1 MYRYVHFCSCQNA
14 GTFVLNDALMFAL
27 FDCFSFCGDGAGDVG
42 RNLASYGEFA
52 GRKQGSARGRPLRA
66 ISKRSGN
73 RNAGSKQAASRKGR
87 RMPDSVKG
95 SGDDGTNETN
105 EANPDGE
112 VTLARGDLRLRVAA
126 LGASLRGL
134 WSVEADGKSADII
147 TGYEGAKNKA
157 GGQGDVLI
165 PFPGRVRD
173 GKYTFENKPYQMP
186 QNDKESPGAIHGF
199 VRHQQWDIEARS
211 DAAVTFA
218 TFVNDKDHPGYP
230 FVLHVRVTYTLQ
242 VGGMMCQFEITNAGQ
257 EDAPVAAGFHPY
269 LAVGSEHIDADTLTL
284 PFEDTLEFA
293 NLLPTGRILPVENTP
308 FDFRETRVIG
318 DTVFNTCYL
327 NPRRDEDGL
336 LRVRLGNANNA
347 GIVGAKRGRGVIV
360 WMDKAFDYVV
370 VYSGDPLPDT
380 HRRRALA
387 IEPMT
392 CGTDAFNRPDWGLVT
407 LKPNETFT
415 GAWGVSLFRTD

>member
-1 MYRYVHFCSCQNA
+1 
-14 GTFVLNDALMFAL
+14 
-27 FDCFSFCGDGAGDVG
+27 
-42 RNLASYGEFA
+42 
-52 GRKQGSARGRPLRA
+52 
-66 ISKRSGN
+66 
-73 RNAGSKQAASRKGR
+73 
-87 RMPDSVKG
+87 MPDSVKG
-95 SGDDGTNETN
+95 IGDNEN
-105 EANPDGE
+105 NADGE
-112 VTLARGDLRLRVAA
+112 VTLARGDFRLRVAA

-134 WSVEADGKSADII
+134 WCVDANGKSADII

-173 GKYTFENKPYQMP
+173 GQYTFENKPYQMP

-199 VRHQQWDIEARS
+199 VRHQQWDIEAQS
-211 DAAVTFA
+211 DDAITFA
-218 TFVNDKDHPGYP
+218 TFPNALDHLGYP
-230 FVLHVRVTYTLQ
+230 FALRIRVTYTLHI
-242 VGGMMCQFEITNAGQ
+242 GGIVCQFEITNAGQ

-269 LAVGSEHIDADTLTL
+269 FTVGSEHIDADTLTL

-308 FDFRETRVIG
+308 FDFRQTRVIG

-327 NPRRDEDGL
+327 SPRRDEDGL
-336 LRVRLGNANNA
+336 LRVRLAEANSANSANNF
-347 GIVGAKRGRGVIV
+347 GAKNQRGVII

-392 CGTDAFNRPDWGLVT
+392 CGTDAFNRPEWGLVT
-407 LKPNETFT
+407 LKPNKTFK
-415 GAWGVSLFRTD
+415 GAWGVEVV

>member
-1 MYRYVHFCSCQNA
+1 
-14 GTFVLNDALMFAL
+14 
-27 FDCFSFCGDGAGDVG
+27 
-42 RNLASYGEFA
+42 
-52 GRKQGSARGRPLRA
+52 
-66 ISKRSGN
+66 
-73 RNAGSKQAASRKGR
+73 
-87 RMPDSVKG
+87 MPDSIENNA
-95 SGDDGTNETN
+95 DREI
-105 EANPDGE
+105 
-112 VTLARGDLRLRVAA
+112 TLAHGDLRLRVAA

-134 WSVEADGKSADII
+134 WQVEADGNRTDII

-173 GKYTFENKPYQMP
+173 GKYTFENKPYQMA
-186 QNDKESPGAIHGF
+186 QNDKESSGAIHGF
-199 VRHQQWDIEARS
+199 VRHQQWEVEAQSEHDI
-211 DAAVTFA
+211 TYA
-218 TFVNDKDHPGYP
+218 TAMNSGDHPGYP
-230 FVLHVRVTYTLQ
+230 FALRVRVTYALQ
-242 VGGMMCQFEITNAGQ
+242 AAGMMCQFDIANVGQ

-269 LAVGSEHIDADTLTL
+269 FTVGSEHIDADSLTL

-293 NLLPTGRILPVENTP
+293 NLLPTGKVLPVENTP
-308 FDFRETRVIG
+308 FDFRQPRVIG

-336 LRVRLGNANNA
+336 LRVRLAGANS
-347 GIVGAKRGRGVIV
+347 VGAKSGRAVMI

-392 CGTDAFNRPDWGLVT
+392 CGTDAFNRPEWGLVT
-407 LKPNETFT
+407 LKPNETFK
-415 GAWGVSLFRTD
+415 GAWGVGLSRTESQDKGE